1 MIYMKNEDRGTSHHY
16 VSYLV
21 GSSIPSKFR
30 NIYHYFFVPF
40 LWGKHQFTM
49 AVINMD
55 HTTTQE
61 QGNNYYDLQLPS
73 PRIAPPPPLSLDVSH
88 TASSFLVFHYYKS
101 IFSTWCTHNFNL
113 KLAVPS
119 SLLSFLF
126 LFLAA
131 SSSKIFHGSCLI

>member
-1 MIYMKNEDRGTSHHY
+1 MIYMKNEDRGTSHHN

-30 NIYHYFFVPF
+30 SIYHYFFVSF

-61 QGNNYYDLQLPS
+61 QGNNYYDLPLPS
-73 PRIAPPPPLSLDVSH
+73 PRIAPPLYLDVSH
-88 TASSFLVFHYYKS
+88 TASIFLVFHNYKS
-101 IFSTWCTHNFNL
+101 IFSTWCALTI
-113 KLAVPS
+113 S
-119 SLLSFLF
+119 SSSSQSHQASCLSFFFFWQHLQ
-126 LFLAA
+126 AK
-131 SSSKIFHGSCLI
+131 SSIDLV